1 MLRKHISTLENRSG
15 WLNFAPCNARVLA
28 DLRLCLRS
36 VMNMVWLEMVQGIW
50 FRVCVAEKGG
60 GVNFLSG
67 GGDIL
72 FNFSFCP
79 KLNKFHFVQ
88 KGFMGL
94 LYLFVLLNQMREG
107 RG

>member
-50 FRVCVAEKGG
+50 FRVYGSGYMVQGMCCRKGG
-60 GVNFLSG
+60 GSKLPIG
-67 GGDIL
+67 GGGY
-72 FNFSFCP
+72 P
-79 KLNKFHFVQ
+79 V
-88 KGFMGL
+88 
-94 LYLFVLLNQMREG
+94 
-107 RG
+107 